1 MLACRSRMLRVLLL
15 LAIESFEHGFLL
27 DELLVA
33 GDNESCN
40 AEHRGEKTAN
50 FREEVHEVL

>member
-1 MLACRSRMLRVLLL
+1 MLRVLLR
-15 LAIESFEHGFLL
+15 AIQSFEHRFLF

>member
-1 MLACRSRMLRVLLL
+1 MLACRSRMLRVVL
-15 LAIESFEHGFLL
+15 LAIQSFEHGFLF

-40 AEHRGEKTAN
+40 AEDRGEKAAN